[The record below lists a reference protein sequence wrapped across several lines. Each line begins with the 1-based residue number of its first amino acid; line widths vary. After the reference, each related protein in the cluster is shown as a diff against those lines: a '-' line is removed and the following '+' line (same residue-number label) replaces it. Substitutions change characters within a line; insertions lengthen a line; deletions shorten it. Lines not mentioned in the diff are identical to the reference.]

1 MSKTINLQELLRP
14 NIRGISPYSSARSEF
29 SGDAE
34 VFLDANENFQDFVGT
49 SGSPRNRYP
58 DPFQRELKDRVA
70 KLFGI
75 SAETLFLGNGS
86 DEAIDLLYRAFAA
99 PGVDK
104 AVILPP
110 TYGVYKVFADVNDIE
125 VIRVPLTSTFTIN
138 MDKLRDVV
146 ESEPA
151 NQLKLL
157 FVCSPN
163 NPTGNS
169 VDPAVLKQVL
179 EMFPGIVVVDEAYQD
194 FSSNPSAMDLL
205 GSYENL
211 VVLRTFSK
219 AWGLANVRLGM
230 AIASPEIALVL
241 KNIKYPYNL
250 SGPAQEVAARALETE
265 ALVREGMRQIIASR
279 LKLTTD
285 LCEIPYVQ
293 KVYPSD
299 ANFILVKVTD
309 ADRLYHELRAKGI
322 IIRNRNSEP
331 GCEGCVRITIG
342 SDSENARL
350 AAAMKELGGVL

>member
-1 MSKTINLQELLRP
+1 MSKSINLQELLRP

-34 VFLDANENFQDFVGT
+34 VFLDANENFQDFVET
-49 SGSPRNRYP
+49 SGFPRNRYP
-58 DPFQRELKDRVA
+58 DPFQRELKERIA
-70 KLFGI
+70 TLFGI

-86 DEAIDLLYRAFAA
+86 DEAIDLLYRAFAV

-104 AVILPP
+104 AIIMPP

-125 VIRVPLTSTFTIN
+125 VMRLPLTDEFSI
-138 MDKLRDVV
+138 DLDALREMVM
-146 ESEPA
+146 SEPVH
-151 NQLKLL
+151 QLKLL

-169 VDPAVLKQVL
+169 VNPAVLKQVL
-179 EMFPGIVVVDEAYQD
+179 EIFPGVVVVDEAYQD
-194 FSSNPSAMDLL
+194 FSSHPSALALL

-230 AIASPEIALVL
+230 AIASPEIAAVL

-250 SGPAQEVAARALETE
+250 SGPAQEVALSALEAE
-265 ALVREGMRQIIASR
+265 PQVREGIREIITSR
-279 LKLTTD
+279 GELAEALT
-285 LCEIPYVQ
+285 EIPYV
-293 KVYPSD
+293 KHVYPSD
-299 ANFILVKVTD
+299 ANFILVKVSD
-309 ADRLYHELRAKGI
+309 ADRLYQELRRRGI

-342 SDSENARL
+342 SDRENERL
-350 AAAMKELGGVL
+350 VSVMKSLGGML

>member
-14 NIRGISPYSSARSEF
+14 NIMGITPYSSARSEF

-34 VFLDANENFQDFVGT
+34 VFLDANENFQDFVKDAE
-49 SGSPRNRYP
+49 SPRNRYP
-58 DPFQRELKDRVA
+58 DPFQQDLKDRVA

-75 SAETLFLGNGS
+75 PADTLFLGNGS
-86 DEAIDLLYRAFAA
+86 DEAIDLLYRAFAV

-125 VIRVPLTSTFTIN
+125 VIRVPLTSSFTI
-138 MDKLRDVV
+138 DLEKLRTVV

-151 NQLKLL
+151 NELKLL

-169 VDPAVLKQVL
+169 VSPAELTWVLDL
-179 EMFPGIVVVDEAYQD
+179 FPGIVVVDEAYQD
-194 FSSNPSAMDLL
+194 FSTNPSSIDLL
-205 GSYENL
+205 GEFENL

-230 AIASPEIALVL
+230 AISSPEIAEVL

-250 SGPAQEVAARALETE
+250 SGPAQEVAVHALGTE
-265 ALVREGMRQIIASR
+265 DLVREGIRQIIASR
-279 LKLTTD
+279 ERLSAEIG
-285 LCEIPYVQ
+285 EIPYV
-293 KVYPSD
+293 KRIYPSD

-309 ADRLYHELRAKGI
+309 ADRLYDELRGRGI
-322 IIRNRNSEP
+322 VIRNRNSVP

-342 SDSENARL
+342 SEAENGML
-350 AAAMKELGGVL
+350 IAAMEELGGIL

>member
-1 MSKTINLQELLRP
+1 MSKSFNLKELLRP

-34 VFLDANENFQDFVGT
+34 VFLDANENFQEFVET

-58 DPFQRELKDRVA
+58 DPFQRKLKNRVA
-70 KLFGI
+70 KLFGV
-75 SAETLFLGNGS
+75 STETLFLGNGS
-86 DEAIDLLYRAFAA
+86 DEAIDLLYRAFAV

-104 AVILPP
+104 AVIMPP

-125 VIRVPLTSTFTIN
+125 VIPVPLTSTFTIDLESLQN
-138 MDKLRDVV
+138 IV
-146 ESEPA
+146 ESEPVTR
-151 NQLKLL
+151 LKLL

-169 VDPAVLKQVL
+169 ADPAILKKVL
-179 EMFPGIVVVDEAYQD
+179 EIFPGIVVVDEAYQD
-194 FSSNPSAMDLL
+194 FSNNPSALDLL
-205 GSYENL
+205 DSYENL

-230 AIASPEIALVL
+230 AIASPEIAEVL

-250 SGPAQEVAARALETE
+250 SGPAQEVAAEALDTE
-265 ALVREGMRQIIASR
+265 ALVREGMRKIIASR
-279 LKLTTD
+279 EQLTAA
-285 LCEIPYVQ
+285 LNEVSYVNYI
-293 KVYPSD
+293 YPSD
-299 ANFILVKVTD
+299 ANFILVKVSD
-309 ADRLYHELRAKGI
+309 ADRLYQELRSLGI

-342 SDSENARL
+342 SDAENERL
-350 AAAMKELGGVL
+350 VSAMKSLGDML

>member
-1 MSKTINLQELLRP
+1 MSKSINLQELLRP

-29 SGDAE
+29 SGEAE
-34 VFLDANENFQDFVGT
+34 VFLDANENFQDFVET

-58 DPFQRELKDRVA
+58 DPFQRKLKDRVA

-75 SAETLFLGNGS
+75 SAEALFLGNGS
-86 DEAIDLLYRAFAA
+86 DEAIDLLYRAFAI

-110 TYGVYKVFADVNDIE
+110 TYGVYKVFADINDIE
-125 VIRVPLTSTFTIN
+125 VVRIPLTDTFTID
-138 MDKLRDVV
+138 MDSLREVV
-146 ESEPA
+146 ESEPVQ
-151 NQLKLL
+151 QLKLL
-157 FVCSPN
+157 FACSPN

-169 VDPAVLKQVL
+169 VEPAVLQQVL
-179 EMFPGIVVVDEAYQD
+179 KLFPGIVVVDEAYQD
-194 FSSNPSAMDLL
+194 FSNNPSALDLL

-230 AIASPEIALVL
+230 AIASPEIAAVL

-250 SGPAQEVAARALETE
+250 SGPAQEVAASVLETE
-265 ALVREGMRQIIASR
+265 TLVREGIRKIIASR
-279 LKLTTD
+279 RQLTAA
-285 LCEIPYVQ
+285 LEEIPYVRY
-293 KVYPSD
+293 VYPSD
-299 ANFILVKVTD
+299 ANFILVKVLD
-309 ADRLYHELRAKGI
+309 ANRLYQELRRIGI

-342 SDSENARL
+342 SETENEKL
-350 AAAMKELGGVL
+350 VSAMKNLGGLL

>member
-1 MSKTINLQELLRP
+1 MSKSINLQELLRP

-34 VFLDANENFQDFVGT
+34 VFLDANENFQDFVET

-58 DPFQRELKDRVA
+58 DPFQRELKERVA

-75 SAETLFLGNGS
+75 SAEMLFLGNGS
-86 DEAIDLLYRAFAA
+86 DEAIDLLYRAFAI

-104 AVILPP
+104 SVILPP

-125 VIRVPLTSTFTIN
+125 VVRVPLTDTFTID
-138 MDKLRDVV
+138 MDTLREVV
-146 ESEPA
+146 ESETEQ
-151 NQLKLL
+151 QLKLL

-169 VDPAVLKQVL
+169 VDPALLQQVL
-179 EMFPGIVVVDEAYQD
+179 ELFPGIVVVDEAYQD
-194 FSSNPSAMDLL
+194 FSNNPSALDLL
-205 GSYENL
+205 GLYGNL

-230 AIASPEIALVL
+230 AIASPEIAEVL

-250 SGPAQEVAARALETE
+250 SGPAQEVALSALEAE
-265 ALVREGMRQIIASR
+265 PQVREGIREIITSR
-279 LKLTTD
+279 GELAEALT
-285 LCEIPYVQ
+285 EIPYV
-293 KVYPSD
+293 KHVYPSD
-299 ANFILVKVTD
+299 ANFILVKVSD
-309 ADRLYHELRAKGI
+309 ADRLYTELRRIGI

-342 SDSENARL
+342 SDAENERL
-350 AAAMKELGGVL
+350 LSAMKDLGGMA